1 MKKTNKLLLINP
13 VSRWR
18 GGLSESTGSTFPPI
32 SLGILA
38 RLTPPDWEV
47 KLIDENYEPYRFEDA
62 DVTAITAFTSAV
74 ARAYDIADEYRARG
88 IPVVF
93 GGIHA
98 SMLPDE
104 ALEHADAVV
113 IGEAE
118 KVWPDVIAD
127 FERGSLKK
135 KYQGVCGDL
144 TQTAVPDRSIF
155 NPDYNVASIQTSRGC
170 PMNCEFCSVTAFN
183 GRVFRQRPADDVIE
197 EMQEIEPSY
206 MFIVDD
212 NLVGYG
218 KKSARRAVEIFKR
231 MDELKLRKEWL
242 CQSGLNVAD
251 DENVLYWMRRAGCRT
266 IFLGIETDDPEE
278 LSGMGKPVNVR
289 ANYTDV
295 FDKIH
300 KYSMNVLG
308 AFIFGNDGET
318 VASIRRKFDYIVNA
332 SVDIVQ
338 VTHLTPLPGTRLFQ
352 RLKETGRL
360 LFTNFPED
368 WKRYAMTDLVFQ
380 LDKMDPAVYIE
391 EFKRGIRTVYS
402 RKNIVRHF
410 FRTWRRT
417 GSLITALWA
426 YNTNYFYRAAAYAS
440 VLART
445 GGR

>member
-1 MKKTNKLLLINP
+1 MKKAKKLLLINP

-47 KLIDENYEPYRFEDA
+47 KLIDENYEPHRFEHA
-62 DVTAITAFTSAV
+62 DITAITAFTSAA

-127 FERGSLKK
+127 YEAGSLKK
-135 KYQGVCGDL
+135 KYLGVCGDL
-144 TQTAVPDRSIF
+144 ARTAVPDRSIF
-155 NPDYNVASIQTSRGC
+155 NPDYNVTSIQTSRGC
-170 PMNCEFCSVTAFN
+170 PMDCEFCSVTAFN
-183 GRVFRQRPADDVIE
+183 GRVFRQRPAAEVVDEIRG
-197 EMQEIEPSY
+197 IEPSY
-206 MFIVDD
+206 MFMVDD

-218 KKSARRAVEIFKR
+218 KKSARRAVEIFTR

-266 IFLGIETDDPEE
+266 IFLGVETDDPEE
-278 LSGMGKPVNVR
+278 LSGMDKPINARVV
-289 ANYTDV
+289 YKDV
-295 FDKIH
+295 FDKIN

-318 VASIRRKFDYIVNA
+318 LESVRRKFDYIINA
-332 SVDIVQ
+332 SIDIVQ
-338 VTHLTPLPGTRLFQ
+338 ITHLTPLPGTRLFQ

-368 WKRYAMTDLVFQ
+368 WKRYGMTDLVFQ
-380 LDKMDPAVYIE
+380 LDKMDRAVYIE
-391 EFKRGIRTVYS
+391 EFKRGIRAVYS
-402 RKNIVRHF
+402 RKNIVRRF